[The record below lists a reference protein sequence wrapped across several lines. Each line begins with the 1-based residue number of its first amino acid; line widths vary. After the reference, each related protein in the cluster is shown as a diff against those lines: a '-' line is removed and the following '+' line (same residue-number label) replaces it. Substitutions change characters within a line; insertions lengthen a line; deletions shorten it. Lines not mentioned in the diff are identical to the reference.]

1 VAEESLT
8 GRGPRPTL
16 SQSQYSGLGSAV
28 GDLVVVGLDAVL
40 RGQQHD
46 TPPATRAQVIEELA
60 QHPHRTH
67 EVNVKGGTP
76 ALLIDLVELT
86 LGPGHAGRLDEDV
99 DRTEGVLH
107 LLVQLRQRVSVSDV
121 GREGDEPVISAVE
134 SLRSL
139 GEFVR
144 VEVGDGNV
152 GSLGKE
158 EFRGVPANTRI
169 SASDERSASVESKIH
184 DSSSWL
190 ADGSREVLR
199 RISKHCDGLVGA
211 SGKVPQQHTDRL
223 AVGQVVDDLPIPS
236 FH

>member
-1 VAEESLT
+1 MDEGWRNGVDEESFT
-8 GRGPRPTL
+8 GIGPRQTL

-99 DRTEGVLH
+99 NRTEGVLH

-121 GREGDEPVISAVE
+121 GREGDETVISDVE

-144 VEVGDGNV
+144 VEVGDGNF
-152 GSLGKE
+152 GSLGEE

-184 DSSSWL
+184 DSS
-190 ADGSREVLR
+190 
-199 RISKHCDGLVGA
+199 
-211 SGKVPQQHTDRL
+211 
-223 AVGQVVDDLPIPS
+223 
-236 FH
+236 